1 MTREGAD
8 DSGSQDLPD
17 LEGLVIPDDLSSL
30 FGDASATGQE
40 VAGHSPDGETAI
52 EEEALPRYINTTA
65 VVLTAVKQAK
75 VLASLLALAGIEA
88 AVVPSAKGAIAVRY
102 VEQLESEAD
111 PAEFLSGFPR
121 EAEALG
127 AALSVAARSET
138 VLLAAR
144 VSSIDGE
151 VTGANVGTEALAAL
165 SSWWFWVPVVVF
177 YLAFWLLGA
186 IINRGSW
193 AHWVIFGLLVGVA
206 SYGGHLLG
214 QLFQAPF
221 WQLTASQGQEVVRGQ
236 LLAPLAIVAFV
247 LGRELTIWFG
257 GWVAARGKRVSDLNR
272 EAQRDYERT
281 LEAGPRLHQ
290 S

>member
-75 VLASLLALAGIEA
+75 VLANLLALAGIEA

-151 VTGANVGTEALAAL
+151 VTGQVRARRYRGGQIVNEPPPGLVLAQADAVAERLLIGLIQAPEVAGYISSADL
-165 SSWWFWVPVVVF
+165 SSKN
-177 YLAFWLLGA
+177 G
-186 IINRGSW
+186 RGF
-193 AHWVIFGLLVGVA
+193 FG
-206 SYGGHLLG
+206 
-214 QLFQAPF
+214 
-221 WQLTASQGQEVVRGQ
+221 R
-236 LLAPLAIVAFV
+236 
-247 LGRELTIWFG
+247 
-257 GWVAARGKRVSDLNR
+257 KRR
-272 EAQRDYERT
+272 EADD
-281 LEAGPRLHQ
+281 A
-290 S
+290 